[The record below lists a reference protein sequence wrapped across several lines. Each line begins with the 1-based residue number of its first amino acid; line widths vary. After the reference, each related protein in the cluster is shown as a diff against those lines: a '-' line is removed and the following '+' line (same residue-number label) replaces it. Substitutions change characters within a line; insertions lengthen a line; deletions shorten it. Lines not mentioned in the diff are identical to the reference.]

1 MSEFEQ
7 KMRRLKDALRLT
19 HDQEVATAL
28 GMTKASLS
36 DRKRRDSFPIERV
49 IGLAGR
55 HLGLDVAYVVT
66 GLTEEERERARHRDV
81 VAEGRS
87 LPGDQEASA
96 SDVSSEQQAAM
107 GARLRK
113 EVVLGT
119 LLSWCT
125 DDDLDLMLQLAA
137 RLGSTKRQRAY
148 HREVV
153 DTILADRLSPTTGVL
168 AVAGKEAATAGLIE
182 GLPGSTKVLIVK
194 ARDDVAGPAAKAAR
208 KSARKTIKR

>member
-81 VAEGRS
+81 VAEGHVNA
-87 LPGDQEASA
+87 LFNPAPGCQ
-96 SDVSSEQQAAM
+96 V
-107 GARLRK
+107 
-113 EVVLGT
+113 
-119 LLSWCT
+119 
-125 DDDLDLMLQLAA
+125 
-137 RLGSTKRQRAY
+137 
-148 HREVV
+148 
-153 DTILADRLSPTTGVL
+153 
-168 AVAGKEAATAGLIE
+168 
-182 GLPGSTKVLIVK
+182 
-194 ARDDVAGPAAKAAR
+194 
-208 KSARKTIKR
+208 